1 MPQEAVVAPS
11 WPELWGPGAYR
22 TPGPWLSL
30 RLSPPASGPGS
41 KGGSGS
47 SPTCMHLCPEHLCGR
62 RPSLQGLT
70 AGGSSLALGLDGPQR
85 GLADAIPSSG
95 GRALPCWPPLFFLP
109 GLQAS
114 QCSHGPSA
122 GFSQSSPFPIMGP
135 ERGGGLLLF
144 RGPPAPLTHTRCW
157 LSQASPGH
165 NGPRGVCSQPPPPQG
180 QHWHHRA
187 SASRYCPPGLQKD
200 ESYSLLLL
208 LLPQQPSHLLC

>member
-1 MPQEAVVAPS
+1 MAKPPSLPRPPPPQPLAQGIKGEAAPHPRACTS
-11 WPELWGPGAYR
+11 AQSTSAAGGPACRARWPGALLSHSAWM
-22 TPGPWLSL
+22 GLSGAWL
-30 RLSPPASGPGS
+30 
-41 KGGSGS
+41 
-47 SPTCMHLCPEHLCGR
+47 M
-62 RPSLQGLT
+62 PS
-70 AGGSSLALGLDGPQR
+70 
-85 GLADAIPSSG
+85 PSSG

-135 ERGGGLLLF
+135 EQGGGLLLF
-144 RGPPAPLTHTRCW
+144 RGSPAPLTHTRCW
-157 LSQASPGH
+157 LSRASPGH

-200 ESYSLLLL
+200 ESCSLLLL